1 MSKILID
8 QLRID
13 GFRGLTDFKMS
24 LFGTTVL
31 TGMNNVG
38 KTSVLK
44 ALQLV
49 FGNASFLNVED
60 LHIENNVRHDRI
72 IVDVRIIPTNDAGIR
87 IADFDDE
94 WAMVLKAANI
104 KHDVE
109 DRAYVAFR
117 SIFEY
122 TEGKGIFTRKT
133 ENLIDWEQD
142 GVLWTALTTTT
153 KFTIPNDQLPFF
165 YIDARRDIIEDLKL
179 RNSYLGRMLSEVSS
193 HYTDEQVS
201 EIEHLIEE
209 LNRKAISDSEVLVNI
224 QSALSGLNST
234 MDRADSTVSI
244 LPFTKKIRDLNKSLS
259 IQYGS
264 THDTFTMDYHGMGTR
279 SWSSL
284 LTFKAFMNF
293 VISSLQDGDVCCPI
307 IAIEEPESHL
317 HPNAQKQLYAQ
328 MIELEGLKL
337 ISTHSPYVAACARLS
352 EIRNIY
358 KDGNHTIIGMF
369 DDTNLSSDDIRNV
382 ERQVILSHGELL
394 FCKAMVLFEG
404 ETEAIALP
412 IYAEKAFGAPAF
424 IRGIDFVGVGGYGF
438 YAPYVR
444 FAKAYNIPWFIFSD
458 GESDAINGVK
468 NALRKALNRPD
479 LELSQ
484 CDNVF
489 IIPDNKDYESY
500 ITSLNYLD
508 AFKNAHK
515 KYIEN
520 TETDPR
526 AISGKKKTIDK
537 YTAQYYNE
545 RAHTYKTTWASIMA
559 NAIVGSGMP
568 LPPVVNSLFEKVKDQ
583 LSYV

>member
-24 LFGTTVL
+24 LSGTTVL

-60 LHIENNVRHDRI
+60 LYIENNVRRDRI
-72 IVDVRIIPTNDAGIR
+72 IVDVRIIPTNDAGMR

-104 KHDVE
+104 KYDVE
-109 DRAYVAFR
+109 GRAYVAFR
-117 SIFEY
+117 STFEY
-122 TEGKGIFTRKT
+122 TKGKGFFTRKT
-133 ENLIDWEQD
+133 ESLIDWERD
-142 GVLWTALTTTT
+142 GVSWTTLTTTT
-153 KFTIPNDQLPFF
+153 KFIIPNDQLPFF
-165 YIDARRDIIEDLKL
+165 YIDARRDIIEDMKL
-179 RNSYLGRMLSEVSS
+179 RNSYLGRMLTEVSH
-193 HYTDEQVS
+193 HYTDDQVS
-201 EIEHLIEE
+201 EIEQLIEE
-209 LNRKAISDSEVLVNI
+209 LNQKAISDSEVLTNI
-224 QSALSGLNST
+224 QTALSGLDST
-234 MDRADSTVSI
+234 MDRDDSTVSI

-264 THDTFTMDYHGMGTR
+264 NHDTFTMDYHGMGTR

-284 LTFKAFMNF
+284 LTFKAFMSF

-328 MIELEGLKL
+328 MVEIEGIKL

-352 EIRNIY
+352 EIRNMY
-358 KDGNHTIIGMF
+358 KDGNHTVVGVF
-369 DDTNLSSDDIRNV
+369 DDTNLNKDDIRNV

-412 IYAEKAFGAPAF
+412 IYAEKVLGKPAF
-424 IRGIDFVGVGGYGF
+424 VRGVDFVGVGGYGF
-438 YAPYVR
+438 YAPYIR

-458 GESDAINGVK
+458 GEDDAKEGVK
-468 NALRKALNRPD
+468 KALRKALNNHN
-479 LELSQ
+479 LELNQ

-489 IIPDNKDYESY
+489 VIPDGKDYESY
-500 ITSLNYLD
+500 ITSLDYLD
-508 AFKNAHK
+508 DFKNAHK
-515 KYIEN
+515 KHIED

-526 AISGKKKTIDK
+526 AICGKKRNVDRNTNQTYCD
-537 YTAQYYNE
+537 N
-545 RAHTYKTTWASIMA
+545 AHSNKTTWASIMA
-559 NAIVGSGMP
+559 NAIVNSNKP
-568 LPPVVNSLFEKVKDQ
+568 LPSLINSLFIKVNSQ
-583 LSYV
+583 LSHV